1 MHQLV
6 VKLKQHTPL
15 IHFQHDQDG
24 ATIRA
29 SEVKPKLDRFLL
41 EKLKGDQ
48 IPFRNL
54 LSGRGEH
61 DSLDYKMT
69 IESDN
74 IETSIIPNR
83 FPLYFGNMG
92 EENAT
97 KEFRY
102 CNGLTK
108 VTFSTYHD
116 EIIEMLKRYLVE
128 FFITNNFGTRQSKGF
143 GSFYIDR
150 SDPLYKN
157 PASTQMMD
165 YRFKVKV
172 NGNLN
177 VQWNK
182 LFKHINLFYS
192 TLRSGIN
199 ICNRDGRSI
208 FYIKSIMFKYAKQNG
223 FQWDKKSIKEAY
235 YHRDLTDQ
243 QRRRPDT
250 DDSDTLH
257 FSQARNLNQK
267 YLFKDLLGLSSC
279 EKWLSY
285 RKTITKS
292 NAKIDRFKSPITFKP
307 IRLNDDTIE
316 VLFRGEPVNTN
327 FVNQDINIKSNN
339 TGNLVLKTYPDFD
352 IDDFLD
358 YAIFDVKLKEL
369 LGDPAYEDSETFEII
384 EDIFKQIR
392 KDYES

>member
-1 MHQLV
+1 MHQLA
-6 VKLKQHTPL
+6 VKLKQHTPM
-15 IHFQHDQDG
+15 IHFQHDQEG

-29 SEVKPKLDRFLL
+29 SEVKPKLDRFML
-41 EKLKGDQ
+41 EKLKGNQ

-69 IESDN
+69 IESAT
-74 IETSIIPNR
+74 IETSIIPSR

-92 EENAT
+92 EENAR

-157 PASTQMMD
+157 PASTQIMD

-172 NGNLN
+172 NGALN

-192 TLRSGIN
+192 ALRSGIN
-199 ICNRDGRSI
+199 ICNRDWRSI
-208 FYIKSIMFKYAKQNG
+208 FYIKSMMFKYAKENG

-235 YHRDLTDQ
+235 YHRDLSDQ

-250 DDSDTLH
+250 NASDTLH
-257 FSQARNLNQK
+257 FSQERDLNQK
-267 YLFKDLLGLSSC
+267 YIFKDLLGLSSS

-292 NAKIDRFKSPITFKP
+292 NDEIDRFKSPITFKP

-316 VLFRGEPVNTN
+316 VLFRGEPVNSN
-327 FVNQDINIKSNN
+327 FLNKDINIKSNN

-358 YAIFDVKLKEL
+358 YAIFEVKLKEL

-392 KDYES
+392 KEYE